1 MAKAATKKRKPTGK
15 RGTAKARPPLFA
27 RLRLW
32 LWRWT
37 ARVVL
42 GAVALVLLTVLA
54 LRFVP
59 PPTTHTIWSEA
70 RRLGGVDRIWVPI
83 DGVAPVMVRSVVAA
97 EDANFCLHW
106 GFDMG
111 AIREAI
117 EEGGQRGASTL
128 TQQTV
133 KNVFLWQG
141 RNWTRKALE
150 AGLTPLVEALWPK
163 RRILEI
169 YLNIAEWDEGVFG
182 IDAAAHRY
190 FGVGPDALTPAQAA
204 ALAAILPDPKGR
216 DAANLSGWLTRR
228 ARQIEDGA
236 ATIRADGRAACF
248 ES

>member
-1 MAKAATKKRKPTGK
+1 MVFGAA
-15 RGTAKARPPLFA
+15 F
-27 RLRLW
+27 
-32 LWRWT
+32 
-37 ARVVL
+37 
-42 GAVALVLLTVLA
+42 LVLAVVLA
-54 LRFVP
+54 LRVVP
-59 PPTTHTIWSEA
+59 PPTTQTIWSES
-70 RRLGGVDRIWVPI
+70 RRLGGVDHAWVPI
-83 DGVAPVMVRSVVAA
+83 DRVAPVMVRAVVAA

-106 GFDMG
+106 GFDMN
-111 AIREAI
+111 AIRDAI
-117 EEGGQRGASTL
+117 EEGGQRGASTI

-182 IDAAAHRY
+182 IEAAAGRY
-190 FGVGPDALTPAQAA
+190 FGVGPEALTPAQAA